1 MRLGRSSAIR
11 FVAVGS
17 TVVALMTAATLLAI
31 SDPCD
36 TNPCRGRVLEG
47 VQCGLRQGS
56 GTCVW
61 TEISR
66 QPLRP
71 KRLCASYS
79 SKCTTYSSG
88 QCNRAVDYICEE
100 VTYACLDGADQNCG
114 RANSKQIILVRT
126 QDTERDCEGNSC
138 RRAASGTPEKIAR
151 EH

>member
-31 SDPCD
+31 SDPCN
-36 TNPCRGRVLEG
+36 TNPCQGWVLEG
-47 VQCGLRQGS
+47 VPCGLRQGS

-66 QPLRP
+66 RPLQP
-71 KRLCASYS
+71 KRLCAAYS
-79 SKCTTYSSG
+79 SKCTTYSRG
-88 QCNRAVDYICEE
+88 RCNRAVDYICEE
-100 VTYACLDGADQNCG
+100 VTYACRDGAEQNCG
-114 RANSKQIILVRT
+114 RANSTQIILDRT
-126 QDTERDCEGNSC
+126 VDTGLDCRGNPC
-138 RRAASGTPEKIAR
+138 RAATSPPKIDR

>member
-31 SDPCD
+31 SDPCN
-36 TNPCRGRVLEG
+36 TNPCQGWVLEG
-47 VQCGLRQGS
+47 VPCGLRQGS
-56 GTCVW
+56 GTCAW

-66 QPLRP
+66 RPLQP
-71 KRLCASYS
+71 KRLCAAYS
-79 SKCTTYSSG
+79 SKCTTYSRG

-100 VTYACLDGADQNCG
+100 VTYACRDGAEQNCG
-114 RANSKQIILVRT
+114 RANSTQIILDRT
-126 QDTERDCEGNSC
+126 VDTGLDCRGNPC
-138 RRAASGTPEKIAR
+138 RAATSPPKIDR